1 MRTRVGTAAIV
12 SALSILV
19 GGAEVVGAQT
29 EAPAACQARSD
40 LALAMGQEDRT
51 GSETAAQSLVTN
63 APVEL
68 ADPAAKLT
76 DVLTKRGLGAFE
88 TKKFTK
94 ALGLIDEYVVA
105 NCGLP
110 ALAVDA
116 FDYGYEG
123 FSEEIAAGAY
133 VIDFAN
139 TAPAEH
145 HELVL
150 FRVRGGASISV
161 KELLALDADGA
172 EAEAVML
179 GALFAKPDATD
190 SLVVFLEPGRNIF
203 GCFIDV
209 NTTSG
214 GEHDEGHG
222 DEHGGAAKPH
232 WKEGMRG
239 QFEVVGGE

>member
-1 MRTRVGTAAIV
+1 MRTRFGIGAIV
-12 SALSILV
+12 IAASILV
-19 GGAEVVGAQT
+19 GGAEVASAQA
-29 EAPAACQARSD
+29 EVPVACQARSD
-40 LALAMGQEDRT
+40 LALAMGQEDRA
-51 GSETAAQSLVTN
+51 GAETAGQSLVTN

-68 ADPAAKLT
+68 TDPATKLAG
-76 DVLTKRGLGAFE
+76 VLTKRGLGAFE

-110 ALAVDA
+110 VLAVDA

-133 VIDFAN
+133 VIELSN

-161 KELLALDADGA
+161 KELLAL
-172 EAEAVML
+172 EAERSEAQAVML
-179 GALFAKPDATD
+179 GALFAKPDVTD
-190 SLVVFLEPGRNIF
+190 SLVVFLEPGRYIF

-222 DEHGGAAKPH
+222 DEHGGATKPH